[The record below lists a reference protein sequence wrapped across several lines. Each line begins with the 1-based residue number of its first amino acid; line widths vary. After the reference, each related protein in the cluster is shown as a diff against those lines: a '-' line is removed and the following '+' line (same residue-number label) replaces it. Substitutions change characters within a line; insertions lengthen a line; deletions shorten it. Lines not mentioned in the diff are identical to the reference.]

1 MPRKHQ
7 LTSGCALSDAGAT
20 TIANLPEDLVATHVL
35 RHVRDPL
42 DLARLSAVS
51 QGMRDA
57 VNATGREITETTDPF
72 DAESLG
78 FLTTLRLMH
87 SRGRLKSA
95 HRYMLC
101 NAAAVSGQFEELK
114 ALRAK
119 NWPWNEK
126 TCEHA
131 AKGGQLEILKW
142 LRANGCP
149 WNKWTCAEAEGNGH
163 LEVLKWLRDNGCPWD
178 EYTCSHAA
186 ARGHL
191 EVLKWARANGC
202 PWDERTRKLAA
213 SIGYVET

>member
-78 FLTTLRLMH
+78 FLTTLRRMH

-131 AKGGQLEILKW
+131 AKGGHLEVLKWARETKCPWDASACAKAAKGGRLEALQW

-149 WNKWTCAEAEGNGH
+149 WNKWTCSWAA
-163 LEVLKWLRDNGCPWD
+163 LR
-178 EYTCSHAA
+178 
-186 ARGHL
+186 
-191 EVLKWARANGC
+191 
-202 PWDERTRKLAA
+202 
-213 SIGYVET
+213 GYVES